1 LTIHDTAEEIL
12 ISKAMGHEIF
22 AENLGMHHV
31 AGKFVPHLLSEDQKK
46 NHVDVSKE
54 PVYHANCDENFV
66 KNIVTR
72 DETWV

>member
-1 LTIHDTAEEIL
+1 V
-12 ISKAMGHEIF
+12 GHEIF

-31 AGKFVPHLLSEDQKK
+31 AGKFMPQLLSEDQKK

-54 PVYHANCDENFV
+54 LVDHANGDENFV
-66 KNIVTR
+66 KNVVTH

>member
-1 LTIHDTAEEIL
+1 
-12 ISKAMGHEIF
+12 MGHEIF

-31 AGKFVPHLLSEDQKK
+31 AGKFMPQLLSEDQKK

-54 PVYHANCDENFV
+54 LVDHANGDENFV
-66 KNIVTR
+66 KNVVTH